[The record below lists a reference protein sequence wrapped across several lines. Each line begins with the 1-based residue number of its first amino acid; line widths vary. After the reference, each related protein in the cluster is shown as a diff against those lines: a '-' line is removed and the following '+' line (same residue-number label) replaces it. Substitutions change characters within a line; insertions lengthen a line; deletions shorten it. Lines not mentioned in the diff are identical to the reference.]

1 MKLTYPKNLK
11 PPPNHPHLL
20 AGQFFKSEL
29 KLKPLVSL
37 QVPIT
42 ASMSV
47 LPSLAMPTTSAIQLY
62 Y

>member
-20 AGQFFKSEL
+20 AGQFFKPEL
-29 KLKPLVSL
+29 KLKALVSL

-47 LPSLAMPTTSAIQLY
+47 LPSLAMPTTSTIQLY